1 MRIGQASL
9 RVDDEMDDYRPFYI
23 VVVCGG
29 GVLQIGHDPGA
40 ESYQAAAHEVGGLA
54 VACRKDR
61 LFRADGVAER
71 DRQRYGDCDGFASLS
86 PRQPAGRPVQ
96 GGDRLRCESC
106 VVVCRCFDA
115 VEAAVGFDGEAYRYL
130 AVQAVLEAVRRVC
143 YIFGKPL
150 LQCGLSVRCEQ
161 GRFIVI
167 PLCLQT
173 SCISIGYDGSAV
185 PYLLG
190 EARYAGVQESET
202 GNPCCYFRRRHV
214 CYLIRVNLKQM

>member
-1 MRIGQASL
+1 MAL
-9 RVDDEMDDYRPFYI
+9 RNETGNVTVTATGSPPF
-23 VVVCGG
+23 
-29 GVLQIGHDPGA
+29 LPG
-40 ESYQAAAHEVGGLA
+40 SH
-54 VACRKDR
+54 
-61 LFRADGVAER
+61 
-71 DRQRYGDCDGFASLS
+71 
-86 PRQPAGRPVQ
+86 
-96 GGDRLRCESC
+96 
-106 VVVCRCFDA
+106 CFDA

-130 AVQAVLEAVRRVC
+130 AVQAVLEAGRRVC

-150 LQCGLSVRCEQ
+150 FQCGLSVRCEQ

-173 SCISIGYDGSAV
+173 SCISIAYDGSAV